1 MMVSSFF
8 FLLLIISHEELEL
21 SSHKSNAFHMLES
34 FIAYI
39 ENQFHTHVQIFRSG
53 NGKEFGDTHATSY
66 YQQKGIIHQTS
77 CVDTP

>member
-1 MMVSSFF
+1 
-8 FLLLIISHEELEL
+8 
-21 SSHKSNAFHMLES
+21 MLES